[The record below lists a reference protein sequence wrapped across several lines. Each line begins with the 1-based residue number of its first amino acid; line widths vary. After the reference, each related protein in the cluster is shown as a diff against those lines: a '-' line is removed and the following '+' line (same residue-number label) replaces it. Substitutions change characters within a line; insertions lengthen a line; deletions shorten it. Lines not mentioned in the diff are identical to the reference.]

1 MQSVGA
7 GGCGGEWSE
16 GVNTVTFP
24 TLKTPRLRLTEV
36 QVEHAPAIFE
46 ILSNPEVLKYYGM
59 DPFQELAQA
68 ENIVQH
74 FKNNFDIKR
83 GLRWAIINNQ
93 DNRFVGTIG
102 LNNLSLGMKKAE
114 VGFEIHPDFWRSGI
128 TSEALQ
134 AILDYAFEELDLHRM
149 GAVTFLANDASIGLL
164 KKQGFLEEGKL
175 RSYLFQNGQS
185 HDALV
190 FSLLCEEWHI
200 K

>member
-1 MQSVGA
+1 M
-7 GGCGGEWSE
+7 
-16 GVNTVTFP
+16 NFP
-24 TLKTPRLRLTEV
+24 TLQTSRLRLTEV
-36 QVEHAPAIFE
+36 QAEHAPAIFE
-46 ILSNPEVLKYYGM
+46 ILSNLEVVKYYGM
-59 DPFQELAQA
+59 DPFRELVQA

-74 FKNNFDIKR
+74 FKKSFDKKR
-83 GLRWAIINNQ
+83 GMRWAIINNQ

-102 LNNLSLGMKKAE
+102 LNNLAVGMKKAE

-128 TSEALQ
+128 TSEALH
-134 AILDYAFEELDLHRM
+134 AVLDYAFEELDLHRM

-164 KKQGFLEEGKL
+164 KKQGFSEEGKL

-190 FSLLCEEWHI
+190 FSLLREEWQL

>member
-1 MQSVGA
+1 MI
-7 GGCGGEWSE
+7 
-16 GVNTVTFP
+16 FP
-24 TLKTPRLRLTEV
+24 TLTTPRLRLTEV

-46 ILSNPEVLKYYGM
+46 ILSNPEVLRYYGM

-68 ENIVQH
+68 ENMVQH
-74 FKNNFDIKR
+74 FKNNFDAKR
-83 GLRWAIINNQ
+83 GMRWAIINNK

-114 VGFEIHPDFWRSGI
+114 VGFEIHPDFWRIGI
-128 TSEALQ
+128 TSEALY
-134 AILDYAFEELDLHRM
+134 AVLDYAFEELDLHRM

-185 HDALV
+185 YDALV
-190 FSLLCEEWHI
+190 FSLLREEW
-200 K
+200 KRK

>member
-1 MQSVGA
+1 MQSVSV
-7 GGCGGEWSE
+7 GGCSGEWTE
-16 GVNTVTFP
+16 GESTVTFP
-24 TLKTPRLRLTEV
+24 TLLTTRLRLTEA

-46 ILSNPEVLKYYGM
+46 ILSNPEVVRYYGM

-74 FKNNFDIKR
+74 FKNNFDIKK
-83 GLRWAIINNQ
+83 GMRWAIINNQ
-93 DNRFVGTIG
+93 SNRFVGTIG
-102 LNNLSLGMKKAE
+102 LNNLAIGMKKAE

-134 AILDYAFEELDLHRM
+134 AVLDYAFEELDLQRI
-149 GAVTFLANDASIGLL
+149 GAVTFPANEASIGLL
-164 KKQGFLEEGKL
+164 KKQGFMEEGKL

-190 FSLLCEEWHI
+190 FSLLREEWHI

>member
-1 MQSVGA
+1 M
-7 GGCGGEWSE
+7 
-16 GVNTVTFP
+16 TFP
-24 TLKTPRLRLTEV
+24 TLLTTRLRLTEA

-46 ILSNPEVLKYYGM
+46 ILSNPEVVRYYGM

-74 FKNNFDIKR
+74 FKNNFDIKK
-83 GLRWAIINNQ
+83 GMRWAIINNQ
-93 DNRFVGTIG
+93 SNRFVGTIG
-102 LNNLSLGMKKAE
+102 LNNLAIGMKKAE

-134 AILDYAFEELDLHRM
+134 AVLDYAFEELDLQRI
-149 GAVTFLANDASIGLL
+149 GAVTFPANEASIGLL
-164 KKQGFLEEGKL
+164 KKQGFMEEGKL

-190 FSLLCEEWHI
+190 FSLLREEWHI